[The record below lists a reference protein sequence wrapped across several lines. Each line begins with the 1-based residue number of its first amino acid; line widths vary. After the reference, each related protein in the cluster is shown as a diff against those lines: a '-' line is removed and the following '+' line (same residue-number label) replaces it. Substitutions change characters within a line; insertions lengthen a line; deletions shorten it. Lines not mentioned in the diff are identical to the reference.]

1 MNLRETIK
9 RVLKEDMDEK
19 KHRVLETIIRKMILD
34 NSIYQEIYPNLDD
47 PRNVEY
53 IITYSLDGL
62 NIVEDKDEQ
71 IYYIEIVLSI
81 HEILANGW
89 IKSYDTDTNG
99 NFVPIDDYYDIPE
112 YVWEDIEEGINNRV
126 IKVLP
131 DVYLSFDW
139 VNKIGK

>member
-1 MNLRETIK
+1 M
-9 RVLKEDMDEK
+9 
-19 KHRVLETIIRKMILD
+19 
-34 NSIYQEIYPNLDD
+34 DD

-99 NFVPIDDYYDIPE
+99 KFVPIDDYYDIPE
-112 YVWEDIEEGINNRV
+112 YVWEDIEEGINNRI

>member
-71 IYYIEIVLSI
+71 IYYIEIVLVI

-112 YVWEDIEEGINNRV
+112 YVWEDIEEGINNRI

>member
-34 NSIYQEIYPNLDD
+34 NSIYQEIFPNLDD

-71 IYYIEIVLSI
+71 IYYIEIVLAI

-99 NFVPIDDYYDIPE
+99 KFVPIDDYYDIPE
-112 YVWEDIEEGINNRV
+112 YVWEDIEEGINNRI